1 MSKSVFL
8 FLFLS
13 SASSDSK
20 AVMRMYARTNSGD
33 KAKTIWFRIQ
43 GKGTK
48 KIVRYV
54 CGEISQPLKAKGK
67 ERNRLGCVSFYISR
81 NSPEKKSHWRKP
93 TKLQR
98 RSNVK
103 FVSLPSIFDHSV
115 PQKAGTPHCF
125 VVFFCNPLWFRTLA
139 LLIAHSTGVHGSSL
153 ILDGILSRSLS
164 AFLSTDGYSLARS
177 CQLAIEFRYVPTADV
192 RLHDTIEN
200 GNGD

>member
-33 KAKTIWFRIQ
+33 KAKTI
-43 GKGTK
+43 
-48 KIVRYV
+48 
-54 CGEISQPLKAKGK
+54 
-67 ERNRLGCVSFYISR
+67 
-81 NSPEKKSHWRKP
+81 
-93 TKLQR
+93 
-98 RSNVK
+98 
-103 FVSLPSIFDHSV
+103 
-115 PQKAGTPHCF
+115 
-125 VVFFCNPLWFRTLA
+125 LA